1 MHRIYRIVV
10 LMNECLCYKQIDR
23 ERMKR
28 EQERE
33 DGRKKQEPKGS

>member
-1 MHRIYRIVV
+1 
-10 LMNECLCYKQIDR
+10 MNECLCYKQIDR

-33 DGRKKQEPKGS
+33 DGRRKKGESDIEIDR